1 MSSDEKPDQTSTN
14 VPPESE
20 DQQSAEPVVDGDS
33 QVELA
38 QVSETDDDVIDSME
52 LDGEQETPAPRE
64 TSSAGAA
71 PIKGGGLRLLGG
83 IVLLILIVALA
94 ASAFYWQANVYQSDL
109 QTLREQ
115 MSAINGA
122 QSAAGTELKANLDQ
136 LNAVATGAADQ
147 TSNLGAKIEK
157 TLKAQSDLQRSL
169 SALYEKETQTSVD
182 WVLAEAEYLILA
194 ATQRLALERDAETA
208 LAALRAADQRL
219 RSAEHPDLIPIR
231 ERIIE
236 DIAALEAV
244 NLPDIEGLAIYL
256 AKSIGLVDEL
266 PTKPIAEQVTP
277 FSSVRTGEYKAED
290 WRRLGYAIWTD
301 LVELVEVKD
310 ADLPDSVLFDPE
322 LRYFLRQNLKLELT
336 SARLAVMRRDRA
348 NLEASVTLINRLFEA
363 YYDTSVA
370 SVANLSS
377 RLTDAQSLELTP
389 TLPSI
394 TGSLDVIRKHRA
406 ARSESAGPAQ

>member
-194 ATQRLALERDAETA
+194 ATQRLALERD
-208 LAALRAADQRL
+208 
-219 RSAEHPDLIPIR
+219 
-231 ERIIE
+231 
-236 DIAALEAV
+236 
-244 NLPDIEGLAIYL
+244 
-256 AKSIGLVDEL
+256 
-266 PTKPIAEQVTP
+266 
-277 FSSVRTGEYKAED
+277 
-290 WRRLGYAIWTD
+290 
-301 LVELVEVKD
+301 
-310 ADLPDSVLFDPE
+310 
-322 LRYFLRQNLKLELT
+322 
-336 SARLAVMRRDRA
+336 
-348 NLEASVTLINRLFEA
+348 
-363 YYDTSVA
+363 
-370 SVANLSS
+370 
-377 RLTDAQSLELTP
+377 
-389 TLPSI
+389 
-394 TGSLDVIRKHRA
+394 
-406 ARSESAGPAQ
+406 